1 MSAIAEAAAEITPG
15 WVTAEMPPGYQ
26 NRVAEIQRLVADLE
40 VMGRF
45 GRLLWGSG
53 SVLTEAVRDA
63 FLAMKIEA
71 HIEEPF
77 SKPAVGIKLDA
88 TRRLIL
94 YVSAAKQPVQKKS
107 ADLAHAFRLLHE
119 VADDANR
126 VVVLLNTEP
135 DTAVA
140 DRAPALSA
148 DAAAFLQR
156 MGVSAMSAAT
166 LFGLWKLS
174 LQDATRARTHI
185 ERLYAQDGGV
195 FEVTSSIPK

>member
-1 MSAIAEAAAEITPG
+1 MSAIAEAAIEIAPG

-45 GRLLWGSG
+45 GRLLCASG
-53 SVLTEAVRDA
+53 PALAEAVRDV
-63 FLAMKIEA
+63 FLTMKMDA
-71 HIEEPF
+71 HVEEPF

-94 YVSAAKQPVQKKS
+94 YVSAAKQTVQKKS
-107 ADLAHAFRLLHE
+107 GDMAHAFRLLHE
-119 VADDANR
+119 VAEDADR
-126 VVVLLNTEP
+126 VVVVLNTEP
-135 DTAVA
+135 DTPLA
-140 DRAPALSA
+140 DRGPVISP
-148 DAAAFLQR
+148 DAAAFLRR

-166 LFGLWKLS
+166 VFGLWKLS
-174 LQDATRARTHI
+174 LQDPTRARTHI

-195 FEVTSSIPK
+195 FELTPAVVK

>member
-53 SVLTEAVRDA
+53 PVLAEAVRDA
-63 FLAMKIEA
+63 LSTLKLEA
-71 HIEEPF
+71 HVEEPF
-77 SKPAVGIKLDA
+77 SKPAVVVKLDA

-94 YVSAAKQPVQKKS
+94 YVSTTRQTLHKKS

-119 VADDANR
+119 VAEDSDR
-126 VVVLLNTEP
+126 VAIVLNTEP
-135 DTAVA
+135 DTPLA
-140 DRAPALSA
+140 DRAPGLSP
-148 DAAAFLQR
+148 DAAAFLRR
-156 MGVSAMSAAT
+156 MGVSAISAAT
-166 LFGLWKLS
+166 VFGLWKLS
-174 LQDATRARTHI
+174 LQDATRAHTHV

-195 FEVTSSIPK
+195 FELTPSVLK